1 MSDQSLQQ
9 LLVTNFGLLPSG
21 YTGSRGD
28 SGYTGS
34 SGSEGYTG
42 SVGSAGPAG
51 YTGSKGDTGLGFT
64 IARSYNSVAALTADT
79 SPTGIV
85 AGQFAIIETGNVE
98 DAENSRLYLWNGSA
112 YSYVNDLSGNI
123 GLTGPQGSTG
133 YTGSAGTNG
142 TTGYTGSAGIN
153 GIAAYTYGN
162 TAPTSPKNGD
172 LWFYGVTD
180 TLLQYANV
188 GLTSYWVDISGPVNN
203 FGISSSVFTAVQD
216 SASPIGQVTYATAGT
231 YTWTCPSYVT
241 KVSVVC
247 IGGGGG
253 GGAGD
258 PNAARCGGGGGGG
271 LGWKNNIPVTPGQ
284 SYTVVV
290 GAAGLQGNYNNGSAG
305 GDSYFIDATTVKGGG
320 GGAGN
325 RYGGQASGGT
335 YVGDGGG
342 NGGLGGNY
350 SGGGAGGYS
359 GNGGDGGMRD
369 LGGTGGNGSGGAA
382 GGGGVATTSGG
393 NGGGVGIFG
402 QGSSGA
408 GGASGGGAGSGGS
421 GGANGGSNGGTYGGG
436 NRGATYNG
444 NGESA
449 GGGAVRIIWGYGR
462 AFPST
467 LTTDQ

>member
-1 MSDQSLQQ
+1 MSDISLQQ

-21 YTGSRGD
+21 YTGSRGAD
-28 SGYTGS
+28 GTIG
-34 SGSEGYTG
+34 
-42 SVGSAGPAG
+42 VDG
-51 YTGSKGDTGLGFT
+51 YTGSKGDTGLGFS
-64 IARSYNSVAALTADT
+64 IAKSYSSVAALTADT

-85 AGQFAIIETGNVE
+85 TGQFAIIETGNVE

-123 GLTGPQGSTG
+123 GLTGPQGSAG

-231 YTWTCPSYVT
+231 YTWTAPSYVT
-241 KVSVVC
+241 KVCVVC
-247 IGGGGG
+247 VG
-253 GGAGD
+253 GGASGPRND
-258 PNAARCGGGGGGG
+258 GGGAQGGGGGG
-271 LGWKNNIPVTPGQ
+271 LGWKNNITVVPGQ
-284 SYTVVV
+284 SYTIVV
-290 GAAGLQGNYNNGSAG
+290 GAGGASTGSGTGNPG
-305 GDSYFIDATTVKGGG
+305 GDSYFINATTVKGGG
-320 GGAGN
+320 GTVGT
-325 RYGGQASGGT
+325 GGS

-342 NGGLGGNY
+342 AGGDSAGWGG
-350 SGGGAGGYS
+350 GGGAGGYS
-359 GNGGDGGMRD
+359 GK
-369 LGGTGGNGSGGAA
+369 GGTGRGSGSSGTAGDPGTGGA
-382 GGGGVATTSGG
+382 GGGGGG
-393 NGGGVGIFG
+393 DFVSYGGPGGGVGLYG
-402 QGSSGA
+402 QGANGA
-408 GGASGGGAGSGGS
+408 GGPASGGPGKGGS
-421 GGANGGSNGGTYGGG
+421 GGTDGSTTGGLYGGG
-436 NRGATYNG
+436 GAPSKYSNSIAG
-444 NGESA
+444 